1 MDYMRNSISGETIPL
16 VMKCLKLLSKKDRI
30 KFFLISG
37 IQMTLV
43 ILDLLGVLILGIIAA
58 IGVSAV
64 RGESYTGWISELL
77 LRVGLL
83 DQTPQNTALILGL
96 VAGIALIAK
105 SVFSFFLSFKILSF
119 LSNREAQIASSLSRS
134 MLSTPL
140 VKLNRYATPEFQFA
154 ITSGANF
161 VTVGVLGQAATILS
175 EVILQLVMLTTLF
188 VYSPQVM
195 LSSLAFFGS
204 LFLILNYYLGNRASF
219 LGQEIANVS
228 VDSNREIADAIG
240 SYREIVVLQRRDF
253 FVRKI
258 AKLRHT
264 LAEKG
269 IRQALLSHISKYV
282 FEVSTVIAGAGIAG
296 FAFFTSNAIDAVE
309 LITVFL
315 AASSRIVPSLMKLQM
330 GWVGLK
336 GAIGGSTRFFTIYED
351 VFNENF
357 EEEVTHKLYE
367 NSNPTART
375 CISLDNVSFIYP
387 GEKQK
392 LAVNGISLTIPNRGL
407 VALVG
412 PSGSGKSTL
421 VDLILGVHSASS
433 GTISYSFSNSRSS
446 SIHGVRFA
454 YVPQDVYLVS
464 GSLIQNV
471 CFGIPEMDWDLE
483 KASRC
488 LLDVGL
494 DDLMIENDAG
504 LYRRIRERGIGLS
517 GGQKQR
523 LGIARALYA
532 EPEVLVLDEAT
543 SSLDAESESKISQI
557 IDNKAQATTVIVIA
571 HRLSTVIRANQIS
584 YLENG
589 KLIATGTFN
598 QLRILVPNFDRQAEL
613 MGIQKE

>member
-64 RGESYTGWISELL
+64 RGESYAGWISELL

-83 DQTPQNTALILGL
+83 NQTPQNTALMLGL

-140 VKLNRYATPEFQFA
+140 VKLNKYATPEFQFA

-219 LGQEIANVS
+219 LGQELANVS
-228 VDSNREIADAIG
+228 VDSHREIADAIG

-258 AKLRHT
+258 AKLRLT

-269 IRQALLSHISKYV
+269 IRQALLSQISKYV
-282 FEVSTVIAGAGIAG
+282 FEVSTVIVGAGIAG

-330 GWVGLK
+330 GWIGLR

-351 VFNENF
+351 VLNEDF
-357 EEEVTHKLYE
+357 EEKVTHKLYE
-367 NSNPTART
+367 NSKPTARN
-375 CISLDNVSFIYP
+375 CISLNNVSFIYP

-392 LAVNGISLTIPNRGL
+392 LAVDGVSLTIPNRGL

-433 GTISYSFSNSRSS
+433 GTVSYSFSNSRGS

-494 DDLMIENDAG
+494 DDLMMESDAG

-557 IDNKAQATTVIVIA
+557 IDNKAQAATVIVIA
-571 HRLSTVIRANQIS
+571 HRLSTVIRASQIS

>member
-1 MDYMRNSISGETIPL
+1 MDYMRNSIRGETIPL
-16 VMKCLKLLSKKDRI
+16 VMKCLKLLSKKDRF

-64 RGESYTGWISELL
+64 RGESYAGWISELL
-77 LRVGLL
+77 QSVGLL
-83 DQTPQNTALILGL
+83 DQTPQNTALALGL
-96 VAGIALIAK
+96 VASIALIAK

-140 VKLNRYATPEFQFA
+140 VKLNKYATPEFQFA

-175 EVILQLVMLTTLF
+175 EVILQLVMLATLF

-204 LFLILNYYLGNRASF
+204 LFLILNYYLGNRASL
-219 LGQEIANVS
+219 LGQELANVS
-228 VDSNREIADAIG
+228 VDSHKEIADAIG

-258 AKLRHT
+258 TKLRLT

-269 IRQALLSHISKYV
+269 IRQALLGQISKYI
-282 FEVSTVIAGAGIAG
+282 FEVSTVVAGVSIAG

-351 VFNENF
+351 VFIENF
-357 EEEVTHKLYE
+357 EEEVTTKSFK
-367 NSNPTART
+367 NSRPTAPN

-392 LAVNGISLTIPNRGL
+392 LAVDGISLTIPNRGL
-407 VALVG
+407 IALVG

-433 GTISYSFSNSRSS
+433 GTISYSFSNSRGSS
-446 SIHGVRFA
+446 MHGARFA

-494 DDLMIENDAG
+494 DDLMMESDAG

-557 IDNKAQATTVIVIA
+557 IDNKAQAATVIVIA

-589 KLIATGTFN
+589 KIIATGTFN
-598 QLRILVPNFDRQAEL
+598 QLRTLVPNFDRQAEL

>member
-1 MDYMRNSISGETIPL
+1 MDYMRNSIRGETIPL
-16 VMKCLKLLSKKDRI
+16 VMKCLKLLSKKDRF

-37 IQMTLV
+37 TQMTLV

-64 RGESYTGWISELL
+64 RGESYAGWISELL
-77 LRVGLL
+77 QSVGLL
-83 DQTPQNTALILGL
+83 DQTPQNTALMLGL
-96 VAGIALIAK
+96 VASIALIAK

-140 VKLNRYATPEFQFA
+140 VKLNKYATPEFQFA

-175 EVILQLVMLTTLF
+175 EVILQLVMLATLF

-204 LFLILNYYLGNRASF
+204 LFLILNYYLGNRASL
-219 LGQEIANVS
+219 LGQELANVS
-228 VDSNREIADAIG
+228 VDSHKEIADAIG

-258 AKLRHT
+258 TKLRLT

-269 IRQALLSHISKYV
+269 IRQALLGQISKYI
-282 FEVSTVIAGAGIAG
+282 FEVSTVIAGVSIAG

-351 VFNENF
+351 VLIENF
-357 EEEVTHKLYE
+357 EEEVTTKSFK
-367 NSNPTART
+367 NSRPTAPN

-392 LAVNGISLTIPNRGL
+392 LAVDGISLTIPNRGL
-407 VALVG
+407 IALVG

-433 GTISYSFSNSRSS
+433 GTISYSFSNSRGSS
-446 SIHGVRFA
+446 MHGARFA

-494 DDLMIENDAG
+494 DDLMMESDAG

-557 IDNKAQATTVIVIA
+557 IDNKAQAATVIVIA

-589 KLIATGTFN
+589 KIIATGNFN
-598 QLRILVPNFDRQAEL
+598 QLRTLVPNFDRQAEL

>member
-1 MDYMRNSISGETIPL
+1 MGYMRNSISGETIPL

-64 RGESYTGWISELL
+64 RGESYAGWISELL

-83 DQTPQNTALILGL
+83 NQTPQNTALILGL

-140 VKLNRYATPEFQFA
+140 VKLNKYATPEFQFA

-219 LGQEIANVS
+219 LGQELANVS
-228 VDSNREIADAIG
+228 VDSHREIADAIG

-258 AKLRHT
+258 AKLRLT

-269 IRQALLSHISKYV
+269 IRQALLSQISKYV

-309 LITVFL
+309 LVTVFL

-330 GWVGLK
+330 GWVGLR

-351 VFNENF
+351 VLNEDF
-357 EEEVTHKLYE
+357 EEKVTHKLYE
-367 NSNPTART
+367 NSKPTARN
-375 CISLDNVSFIYP
+375 CISLNNVSFIYP

-392 LAVNGISLTIPNRGL
+392 LAVDGVSLTIPNRGL

-433 GTISYSFSNSRSS
+433 GTVSYSFSNSRGS

-494 DDLMIENDAG
+494 DDLMMESDAG

-557 IDNKAQATTVIVIA
+557 IDNKAQVATVIVIA
-571 HRLSTVIRANQIS
+571 HRLSTVIRASQIS

>member
-1 MDYMRNSISGETIPL
+1 MDYMRNSIRGETIPL
-16 VMKCLKLLSKKDRI
+16 VMKCLKLLSKKDRF

-64 RGESYTGWISELL
+64 RGESYAGWISELL
-77 LRVGLL
+77 QSVGLL
-83 DQTPQNTALILGL
+83 DQTPQNTALALGL
-96 VAGIALIAK
+96 VASIALIAK

-204 LFLILNYYLGNRASF
+204 LFLILNYYLGNRASL
-219 LGQEIANVS
+219 LGQELANVS
-228 VDSNREIADAIG
+228 VDSHKEIADAIG

-258 AKLRHT
+258 TKLRLT

-269 IRQALLSHISKYV
+269 IRQALLSQISKYI
-282 FEVSTVIAGAGIAG
+282 FEVSTVIAGVSIAG

-351 VFNENF
+351 VFNEDF

-367 NSNPTART
+367 NSKPTARN

-392 LAVNGISLTIPNRGL
+392 LAVDGISLTIPNRGL

-433 GTISYSFSNSRSS
+433 GTISYSFSNSRGS
-446 SIHGVRFA
+446 SIHGARFA

-494 DDLMIENDAG
+494 DDLMMESDAG

-557 IDNKAQATTVIVIA
+557 IDNKAQAATVIVIA

-589 KLIATGTFN
+589 KIIATGTFN
-598 QLRILVPNFDRQAEL
+598 QLRTLVPNFDRQAEL

>member
-1 MDYMRNSISGETIPL
+1 M
-16 VMKCLKLLSKKDRI
+16 
-30 KFFLISG
+30 
-37 IQMTLV
+37 
-43 ILDLLGVLILGIIAA
+43 
-58 IGVSAV
+58 
-64 RGESYTGWISELL
+64 
-77 LRVGLL
+77 
-83 DQTPQNTALILGL
+83 
-96 VAGIALIAK
+96 
-105 SVFSFFLSFKILSF
+105 
-119 LSNREAQIASSLSRS
+119 
-134 MLSTPL
+134 
-140 VKLNRYATPEFQFA
+140 
-154 ITSGANF
+154 
-161 VTVGVLGQAATILS
+161 
-175 EVILQLVMLTTLF
+175 
-188 VYSPQVM
+188 
-195 LSSLAFFGS
+195 
-204 LFLILNYYLGNRASF
+204 
-219 LGQEIANVS
+219 
-228 VDSNREIADAIG
+228 
-240 SYREIVVLQRRDF
+240 VLQRRDF

-258 AKLRHT
+258 AKLRLT
-264 LAEKG
+264 MAEKG
-269 IRQALLSHISKYV
+269 IRQALLSQISKYV

-351 VFNENF
+351 VFNEDF
-357 EEEVTHKLYE
+357 EEEVIHKLSE
-367 NSNPTART
+367 NSKPTARN

-392 LAVNGISLTIPNRGL
+392 LAVDGISLTIPNRGL

-433 GTISYSFSNSRSS
+433 GTISYSFSNSRGS
-446 SIHGVRFA
+446 SIHGARFA

-494 DDLMIENDAG
+494 DDLMMESDAG

-557 IDNKAQATTVIVIA
+557 IDNKAQAATVIVIA

-598 QLRILVPNFDRQAEL
+598 QLRTLVPNFDRQAEL

>member
-1 MDYMRNSISGETIPL
+1 MDYMRNSIRGETIPL
-16 VMKCLKLLSKKDRI
+16 VMKCLKLLSKKDRF

-64 RGESYTGWISELL
+64 RGESYAGWISELL
-77 LRVGLL
+77 QSVGLL

-96 VAGIALIAK
+96 VASIALIAK

-140 VKLNRYATPEFQFA
+140 VKLNKYATPEFQFA

-175 EVILQLVMLTTLF
+175 EVILQLVMLATLF

-204 LFLILNYYLGNRASF
+204 LFLILNYYLGNRASL
-219 LGQEIANVS
+219 LGQELANVS
-228 VDSNREIADAIG
+228 VDSHKEIADAIG

-258 AKLRHT
+258 TKLRLT

-269 IRQALLSHISKYV
+269 IRQALLGQISKYV
-282 FEVSTVIAGAGIAG
+282 FEVSTVIAGVSIAG

-351 VFNENF
+351 VLIENF
-357 EEEVTHKLYE
+357 EEEVTTKSFK
-367 NSNPTART
+367 NSRPTAPN

-392 LAVNGISLTIPNRGL
+392 LAVDGISLTIPNRGL

-433 GTISYSFSNSRSS
+433 GTISYSFSNSRGS
-446 SIHGVRFA
+446 SIHGARFA

-494 DDLMIENDAG
+494 DDLMMESDAG

-557 IDNKAQATTVIVIA
+557 IDNKAQAATVIVIA

-589 KLIATGTFN
+589 KIIATGNFN
-598 QLRILVPNFDRQAEL
+598 QLRTLVPNFDRQAEL